1 MKLTSDSGEQAVS
14 GRWRALARGQLKLE
28 TNTWLDELT
37 PELRAI
43 LMAASW
49 EVTSE
54 DNARSFEANFEPIFR
69 AVLDVRTAIGEKV
82 TSADIEVNVVRPGSP
97 FIKAMMEDWY
107 PSNKPEVR
115 SESVTATIGIG
126 LWKVATSNGPSVY
139 TVVLSPKIVLDSTL
153 KSLLDPPPPPVAKS
167 KLNRARKPDDDPPLP
182 PVARSKLNRARKSD
196 DDPPPPPVVIPR
208 RATRM
213 RSSKD
218 SANQVP

>member
-28 TNTWLDELT
+28 TNIWPAELT
-37 PELRAI
+37 AGLRAI

-49 EVTSE
+49 EVTAE
-54 DNARSFEANFEPIFR
+54 DEVRSFEAKVEAIFK

-82 TSADIEVNVVRPGSP
+82 TSADMEVNVVRPGSP
-97 FIKAMMEDWY
+97 FIKAMMEDAY
-107 PSNKPEVR
+107 SSNKPEAR
-115 SESVTATIGIG
+115 FESVIATTGIG
-126 LWKVATSNGPSVY
+126 LWRVAPANGPTVY
-139 TVVLSPKIVLDSTL
+139 TIVLSPKIVLDSTL

-167 KLNRARKPDDDPPLP
+167 KLNRARKPDDDPLP
-182 PVARSKLNRARKSD
+182 PVARSKLNRTRKSD
-196 DDPPPPPVVIPR
+196 DDPPPPPVAVPR
-208 RATRM
+208 RASRM